1 MSLVGVSAALKA
13 ASDPSFTAKRTIFDE
28 FSLGGKVA
36 VVTGGNRGLGLE
48 MALALAEAG
57 ANVYVFDLPES
68 PGEEFVATSEYAKQI
83 GSSLKYISVD
93 VTQQKSTWEKFAA
106 IGDAEGRVDVCVA
119 AAGVAGEVPCL
130 EYEAA
135 DFQRVMDVN
144 ANGVLFAAQG
154 AGRQM
159 ARFGTPGSI
168 ILVASMAGSIVL
180 RVNQAPV

>member
-48 MALALAEAG
+48 MALALAETG

-68 PGEEFVATSEYAKQI
+68 PGEEFVATYEYAKQI

-93 VTQQKSTWEKFAA
+93 VT
-106 IGDAEGRVDVCVA
+106 
-119 AAGVAGEVPCL
+119 
-130 EYEAA
+130 
-135 DFQRVMDVN
+135 
-144 ANGVLFAAQG
+144 
-154 AGRQM
+154 
-159 ARFGTPGSI
+159 
-168 ILVASMAGSIVL
+168 
-180 RVNQAPV
+180 